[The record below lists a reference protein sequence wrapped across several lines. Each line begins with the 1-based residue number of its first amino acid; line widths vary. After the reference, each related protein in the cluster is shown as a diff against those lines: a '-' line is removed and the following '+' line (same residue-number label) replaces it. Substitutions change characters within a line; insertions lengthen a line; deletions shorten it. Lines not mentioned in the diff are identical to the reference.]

1 MTTYQKI
8 TDFGLDDD
16 GDEYADSTGLAMTGD
31 LPGIKQQTTLRLG
44 FFKGEWFL
52 DEERGI
58 PWYEEILVKNP
69 NLIRIREIFREAIL
83 SVSGNK
89 ELTQMNLLLSSYLR
103 RLDLDFRA
111 STDLGELGITLTGLP
126 NA

>member
-1 MTTYQKI
+1 VTTYQKI

-16 GDEYADSTGLAMTGD
+16 GDEFADETGLAMTGD
-31 LPGIKQQTTLRLG
+31 LDGIRQQVMLRLG

-52 DEERGI
+52 DEERGV
-58 PWYEEILVKNP
+58 PWYEEILIKSP

-83 SVSGNK
+83 SVSR
-89 ELTQMNLLLSSYLR
+89 T
-103 RLDLDFRA
+103 LDVNFRA

>member
-16 GDEYADSTGLAMTGD
+16 GDEFADETGLAMTGD
-31 LPGIKQQTTLRLG
+31 LDGIRQQVMLRLG

-52 DEERGI
+52 DEERGV
-58 PWYEEILVKNP
+58 PWYEEILIKSP

-83 SVSGNK
+83 SVSGIR
-89 ELTQMNLLLSSYLR
+89 EVTY
-103 RLDLDFRA
+103 LDLRFTAFARTLDVNFRA

>member
-8 TDFGLDDD
+8 TDFALDDD
-16 GDEYADSTGLAMTGD
+16 GDEFADETGLAMTGD
-31 LPGIKQQTTLRLG
+31 LNGIRQQVMLRLG

-52 DEERGI
+52 DEERVV
-58 PWYEEILVKNP
+58 PWYEEILMKSP

-83 SVSGNK
+83 SVSGIR
-89 ELTQMNLLLSSYLR
+89 EVTY
-103 RLDLDFRA
+103 LDLRFSAFARTLDVNFRA

>member
-8 TDFGLDDD
+8 TDFGLDED

-31 LPGIKQQTTLRLG
+31 LPGIKQQVTLRLG
-44 FFKGEWFL
+44 FFKGEGFMNE
-52 DEERGI
+52 DTGI
-58 PWYEEILVKNP
+58 PWYEEIIVKNP
-69 NLIRIREIFREAIL
+69 NLIRIREIFRDAIL
-83 SVSGNK
+83 SVTGIR
-89 ELTQMNLLLSSYLR
+89 EVTFMDLLFSTNARTLSVN
-103 RLDLDFRA
+103 FRA